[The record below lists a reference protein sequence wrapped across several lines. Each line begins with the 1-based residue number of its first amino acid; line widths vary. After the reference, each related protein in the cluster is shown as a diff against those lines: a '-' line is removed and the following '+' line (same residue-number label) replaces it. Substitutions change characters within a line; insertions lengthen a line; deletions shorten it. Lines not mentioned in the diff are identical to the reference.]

1 MGRSLA
7 LSLYLFLAERS
18 PMASAP
24 ERAPRP
30 QGPLV
35 WIHAGEGSRTESLQQ
50 LIRRTF
56 RDRPD
61 VAILL
66 TETSPLDCGGF
77 DDAGSL
83 LRDGLPPENL
93 SEIRAFLDHWRPEAA
108 LFVGSTLPP
117 ALIAETATTGIQ
129 LVLADIRMV
138 GERIPFWRR
147 GMVGSVLARFSRILA
162 QDPETVDLL
171 SKLGGRTL
179 PVELGGRIEETTDPL
194 PYLEPER
201 EALAEMLR
209 ARPVWMAVACPEA
222 EEEAVI
228 AAHIHAMQHAHRL
241 LLILSL
247 ANPERG
253 PELARKLT
261 NAGLIVAERAE
272 DQDPRPEVQ
281 VLITDGA
288 TELGLWYR
296 LAPVTFMGS
305 TLLPGGAGRNPAE
318 PAALGSAILH
328 GPNAGAYPDAYA
340 QLIAARATR
349 PVASAEGL
357 AGAVEDLIAP
367 DKAAVLAHNA
377 WAATSGG
384 AEVAERVVQIM
395 LSALDDPKSA
405 KAVA

>member
-7 LSLYLFLAERS
+7 LSLYLFLAERGPTTS
-18 PMASAP
+18 VP

-30 QGPLV
+30 AGQLV

-61 VAILL
+61 VAIVL
-66 TETSPLDCGGF
+66 TETPVLECGSF
-77 DDAGSL
+77 DDEGTL
-83 LRDGLPPENL
+83 LHDKLPAENL
-93 SEIRAFLDHWRPEAA
+93 ADIRAFLDHWRPDTA

-117 ALIAETATTGIQ
+117 ALIAETATTGLQ
-129 LVLADIRMV
+129 LVLADVHMSRDQIS
-138 GERIPFWRR
+138 FWRR
-147 GMVGSVLARFSRILA
+147 GLVGAVLARFSRILA
-162 QDPETVDLL
+162 QDPETVDML
-171 SKLGGRTL
+171 SKLGGRAL
-179 PVELGGRIEETTDPL
+179 PVELGGRIEETTEPL

-241 LLILSL
+241 LLILSP

-253 PELARKLT
+253 PDLARKLT
-261 NAGLIVAERAE
+261 NAGLVVAERVE
-272 DQDPRPEVQ
+272 DQDPTPEVQ
-281 VLITDGA
+281 VLVTDGA

-318 PAALGSAILH
+318 AAALGSAILH

-349 PVASAEGL
+349 PVASPEGL

-395 LSALDDPKSA
+395 LSALEDPKNR